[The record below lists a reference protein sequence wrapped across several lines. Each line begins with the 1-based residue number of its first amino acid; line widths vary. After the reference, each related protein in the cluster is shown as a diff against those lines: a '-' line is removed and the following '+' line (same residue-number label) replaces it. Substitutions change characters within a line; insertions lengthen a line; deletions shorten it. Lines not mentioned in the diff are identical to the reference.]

1 MARAKKEAALTP
13 EERLQAALVPD
24 WEWPYKLPK
33 NWCWTR
39 IGMVS
44 NFERGITFPAAAKE
58 AAPTEDNIPCLRTAN
73 VQENLEIDDM
83 IYVNRDFMKGNI
95 AKLVREN
102 DIIMSSANSRE
113 LVGKSSLVTHIPFP
127 MTFGGFVLNIR
138 AKEMSSK
145 YLFYFLRHEFLAGK
159 FIGESSQTTNIA
171 NINTTT
177 LGNYEI
183 PLPPLPEQQRIV
195 DRIESLF
202 AKLDEA
208 KEKAQAVVDSFEARK
223 AAILHKAFTGE
234 LTAKWREEHGVRME
248 SWEKH
253 LLSTVSSLQ
262 TGLMKGKKY
271 TGKTVELPY
280 LRVANVQDGFLR
292 LDEIKKIDVE
302 ENAISRY
309 SLAVGDVLFT
319 KEVNEKYLR
328 NCDIAFSDP
337 KKEEALKYAFVN
349 SRVLLV
355 YGAAGTGKTTLIDMI
370 PTMLSGRRKLFLTK
384 THTALQNLQRRINN
398 PGADASFVS
407 INSFTKRVNLPDYD
421 VIFVDECST
430 IDNRAMKVFLEKMRP
445 DTFLVLAGDTY
456 QIESI
461 DFGNWFTYAKDIIK
475 TKGSNVELV
484 STWRTKDP
492 GLIELWNETRNK
504 GALITE
510 KLVIDGPFSENI
522 GEGVLNSEI
531 MDEVILCLNYD
542 GKFGLN
548 NMNSYF
554 QNANTGTAVVWRDWK
569 YKVGDHILFNDTD
582 RFSLLYNNLKGRIV
596 QIELFDSRIR
606 FTVDVEIPLTEQD
619 CQNDGIEFIDIIDDV
634 TRIRFDVLDFEEEM
648 ADEDR
653 KKAIVPFQLAYA
665 VSIHKAQGLEY
676 RSVKVVIPSSNAEKI
691 THGIFYTAITRA
703 KEKLKIYWSSE
714 TMQEVVAG
722 FSVDTSKQKSLAI
735 IKEKLKQDKNT

>member
-208 KEKAQAVVDSFEARK
+208 KEKAQAVVDSFETRK

-234 LTAKWREEHGVRME
+234 LTAKWRRTHGV
-248 SWEKH
+248 
-253 LLSTVSSLQ
+253 SLD
-262 TGLMKGKKY
+262 TW
-271 TGKTVELPY
+271 
-280 LRVANVQDGFLR
+280 
-292 LDEIKKIDVE
+292 
-302 ENAISRY
+302 
-309 SLAVGDVLFT
+309 
-319 KEVNEKYLR
+319 KEVAADSLFEYVTSGSRGWAKYYDESGAVFIRMGNL
-328 NCDIAFSDP
+328 DHGTIELDFSDIQH
-337 KKEEALKYAFVN
+337 V
-349 SRVLLV
+349 
-355 YGAAGTGKTTLIDMI
+355 
-370 PTMLSGRRKLFLTK
+370 KLPNK
-384 THTALQNLQRRINN
+384 AEGQR
-398 PGADASFVS
+398 
-407 INSFTKRVNLPDYD
+407 
-421 VIFVDECST
+421 
-430 IDNRAMKVFLEKMRP
+430 
-445 DTFLVLAGDTY
+445 
-456 QIESI
+456 
-461 DFGNWFTYAKDIIK
+461 
-475 TKGSNVELV
+475 
-484 STWRTKDP
+484 
-492 GLIELWNETRNK
+492 
-504 GALITE
+504 
-510 KLVIDGPFSENI
+510 
-522 GEGVLNSEI
+522 
-531 MDEVILCLNYD
+531 
-542 GKFGLN
+542 
-548 NMNSYF
+548 
-554 QNANTGTAVVWRDWK
+554 
-569 YKVGDHILFNDTD
+569 
-582 RFSLLYNNLKGRIV
+582 
-596 QIELFDSRIR
+596 SRIR
-606 FTVDVEIPLTEQD
+606 KNDILISITADVGMVGLVRNDDFEGYINQHIALARPVMSESAEFIAWYLVSDIGLKQMQEKQRGATKVGLSLNDIRALQLKIPLIEEQNEILKVIKMWIGKE
-619 CQNDGIEFIDIIDDV
+619 QQSQEAAEA
-634 TRIRFDVLDFEEEM
+634 VLDQIDLMKKSILARAFRGELGTNDPSEES
-648 ADEDR
+648 
-653 KKAIVPFQLAYA
+653 A
-665 VSIHKAQGLEY
+665 VEL
-676 RSVKVVIPSSNAEKI
+676 
-691 THGIFYTAITRA
+691 
-703 KEKLKIYWSSE
+703 
-714 TMQEVVAG
+714 
-722 FSVDTSKQKSLAI
+722 
-735 IKEKLKQDKNT
+735 LKQLI